1 MDASSG
7 APVQES
13 DVPHGTTKLY
23 LADLPG
29 LEEGAATAPSVVAA
43 AAGASPGW
51 RRASLFVEKDDDV
64 SDIGQTGLPCIM
76 GTVMTGPAAGNRA
89 EEQTS
94 ELPSLFSTS
103 YAIFR

>member
-13 DVPHGTTKLY
+13 DVPHGTTPLY

-51 RRASLFVEKDDDV
+51 RRASLFVEQAADV
-64 SDIGQTGLPCIM
+64 SALGQTGLPCIM
-76 GTVMTGPAAGNRA
+76 GTVMCAERRRGGNGLVRTCRPRGA
-89 EEQTS
+89 
-94 ELPSLFSTS
+94 PV
-103 YAIFR
+103 